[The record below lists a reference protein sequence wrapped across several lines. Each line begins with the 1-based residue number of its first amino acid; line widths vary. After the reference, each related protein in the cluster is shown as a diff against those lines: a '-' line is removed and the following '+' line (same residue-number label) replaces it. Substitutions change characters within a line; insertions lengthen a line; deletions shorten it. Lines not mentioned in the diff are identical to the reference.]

1 MEYKNMFNLINQLIV
16 VAIEHGGDLNGPC
29 FSCGIKLKGKMY
41 ELLTSEAEIYNSYTI
56 TNIYFSKFGR
66 SIPQF
71 IKRETEIWKN

>member
-16 VAIEHGGDLNGPC
+16 VAIEHGSDSDGPY
-29 FSCGIKLKGKMY
+29 FSCEAELKEKMY
-41 ELLTSEAEIYNSYTI
+41 ELLTSKTEIYNSYTI
-56 TNIYFSKFGR
+56 ANIYFSEFGR